1 MPTKTR
7 LTAQLV
13 LAFGSWMALGPIPS
27 IAQQAPDTQKLER
40 VEITGSSIKRIEGE
54 TALPVQVITREDIQR
69 TGAATVEQL
78 LQTVGAISSSGGLT
92 AASVSGATTGSIS
105 SISLRGLSS
114 LRTLILVNGR
124 RVSPYG
130 IGFTADS
137 VSVDVNAIPLA
148 AIERVEVLKDGA
160 SAIYG
165 SDAIAGVVNFILRK
179 DFKGIEVSGEYGDT
193 TDGGARLTR
202 ASAAYGIGDLGRD
215 RFNFMV
221 VGNYQKETSL
231 FGRQRDFARSSIFL
245 EHLNDGS
252 SGNTFPANL
261 SPITGTL
268 AGATLNPAYP
278 TGNCSPSVIS
288 PVYESFGLTQ
298 RCRYDPSPDVQ
309 LVPEAERYGIF
320 ASAKFALTS
329 NVEGYVEAS
338 YSKNKQNNTIQP
350 VPLSDQ
356 FALPAN
362 NPLFTVPP
370 YSTFGG
376 TSAIVLKPSSP
387 FYPTAYMQSQL
398 PVGEALPELLVRYRS
413 VLTGGRALTD
423 NSEAPRA
430 TIGVKGTAANWD
442 FDASFLYSASKV
454 VETVTGGFP
463 LNTKILPLLNSGR
476 VNFFGPNTA
485 DVEAEARA
493 ANFLG
498 DAYKVD
504 TSLTGIQ
511 GKASREILQLPSGPI
526 AVAVGGEFRKEKF
539 NFNSNPAFATGD
551 ISGYGGNLQS
561 LDKSRDVKALFA
573 EVNVP
578 IVRTLEANAAVR
590 YDEYQGSGS
599 KTTPKF
605 SMRWQPTRSVLV
617 RGAYGKGF
625 RAPSL
630 NDLFFPLTLN
640 VTPPGLNDPIRC
652 PVTGSSND
660 CASQFSTTN
669 GGNTAL
675 KPEES
680 DNLTLGIVLEPT
692 NNISIAVDA
701 FKVELRETIVNGI
714 AATSILADLNQFGFL
729 VTRAAPDAAFPN
741 LPGRITNI
749 SQTNINLGKT
759 KLSGFDVDAKVGIP
773 AGAMGKFTFNLTGTY
788 FKTYDA
794 ENLNGSFTSAIDT
807 PNTNTGGLIPRW
819 KHYLSIDWSRG
830 PWNFSVAQNYQTSY
844 TDQCGNLDTCGPG
857 GTPFRTV
864 KAYEVYDVQGTYTG
878 FKNLRLTIG
887 AKNVF
892 NTDPPFTLT
901 GGNVSFQAGYDPQYA
916 DPRGRFVYGRVTYSF
931 K

>member
-1 MPTKTR
+1 MSEKTR
-7 LTAQLV
+7 LTKRLGLV
-13 LAFGSWMALGPIPS
+13 FGGCMALGTTPS
-27 IAQQAPDTQKLER
+27 LAQQTPDAQKLDR

-54 TALPVQVITREDIQR
+54 TALPVQVLTREDIQR

-92 AASVSGATTGSIS
+92 AASVSGATTGGIS

-137 VSVDVNAIPLA
+137 VSVDVNSIPLA

-179 DFKGIEVSGEYGDT
+179 DFKGIEVTGEYGDT

-202 ASAAYGIGDLGRD
+202 ASLAYGVGDLGKD
-215 RFNFMV
+215 RFNFML
-221 VGNYQKETSL
+221 VGNYQKETTL
-231 FGRQRDFARSSIFL
+231 FGGQRDFARSSIFL

-252 SGNTFPANL
+252 SGNTFPANI

-268 AGATLNPAYP
+268 AGRTLNPAYP
-278 TGNCSPSVIS
+278 TGDCSPSVIS
-288 PVYESFGLTQ
+288 PVYEFFGLKN
-298 RCRYDPSPDVQ
+298 RCRFDPSPLVQ
-309 LVPEAERYGIF
+309 LVPEAERTGIF
-320 ASAKFALTS
+320 ASAKFALT
-329 NVEGYVEAS
+329 NNIEAFAEAS
-338 YSKNKQNNTIQP
+338 YSRNKQNNTIQP

-356 FALPAN
+356 FAIPAN
-362 NPLFTVPP
+362 NPLFNVPP

-376 TSAIVLKPSSP
+376 TSAIVLKPSSQY
-387 FYPTAYMQSQL
+387 YPTAYMRSLL
-398 PVGEALPELLVRYRS
+398 PTGEELPEVLVRYRS
-413 VLTGGRALTD
+413 FVTGGRSLTD
-423 NSEAPRA
+423 TSEAPRA
-430 TIGVKGTAANWD
+430 TVGIKGTAASWD

-454 VETVTGGFP
+454 VETINGGFP
-463 LNTKILPLLNSGR
+463 LLTKLMPLLNSGR
-476 VNFFGPNTA
+476 VNFFGPNTPEV
-485 DVEAEARA
+485 DAEARA

-511 GKASREILQLPSGPI
+511 GKASRELFQLPGGTL
-526 AVAVGGEFRKEKF
+526 ALAVGGEVREEKF
-539 NFNSNPAFATGD
+539 RFNSNPAFSTGD

-561 LDKSRDVKALFA
+561 LDKSRNVMALFA
-573 EVNVP
+573 EVNIP
-578 IVRTLEANAAVR
+578 IVRSLEANAAFR
-590 YDEYQGSGS
+590 YDDYQGSGS
-599 KTTPKF
+599 KTTPKV
-605 SMRWQPTRSVLV
+605 SLRWQPMRSVLV

-630 NDLFFPLTLN
+630 NDLYFPLTLN

-652 PVTGSSND
+652 PVTGGSND
-660 CASQFSTTN
+660 CATQFSTTN

-680 DNLTLGIVLEPT
+680 DNMTLGIVLEPT

-701 FKVELRETIVNGI
+701 FRIELRETIVNGLP
-714 AATSILADLNQFGFL
+714 AANILADLNQFGFL

-759 KLSGFDVDAKVGIP
+759 KLAGFDVDAKVGIP
-773 AGAMGKFTFNLTGTY
+773 AGDVGRFTVNLTGTY
-788 FKTYDA
+788 FTKYDG
-794 ENLNGSFTSAIDT
+794 ENPDGSFTSAIDT
-807 PNTNTGGLIPRW
+807 PNVNTGGFIPRW
-819 KHYLSIDWSRG
+819 KHYLSIDWTRG
-830 PWNFSVAQNYQTSY
+830 PWNASIAQTYQGGY
-844 TDQCGNLDTCGPG
+844 TDQCGNLDDCSPG
-857 GTPFRTV
+857 NTPLRKV
-864 KAYEVYDVQGTYTG
+864 GAYEIYDVQGTYTG
-878 FKNLRLTIG
+878 FKNLRLTLG
-887 AKNVF
+887 AKNIF
-892 NTDPPFTLT
+892 NTAPPFTLT

-916 DPRGRFVYGRVTYSF
+916 DPRGRFIYGRVTYSIR
-931 K
+931 